1 MCVCVFVYLFDR
13 CRSRAHVTYEI
24 IGNAACGKPAKESF
38 RRNTVQGAGISVHV
52 SLVSFL
58 PCVCVCT
65 DQTDAHAFHVHSVSV
80 CMLVR
85 TFIRIFTPTRVQA
98 IVPMQQTHTQGAC
111 VHSDGGRFVPAGTQQ
126 TRSEEV
132 ATGRCRLTTALTP
145 RSSRL
150 HYVSTDS
157 TCHRYIIRAINGS
170 CLIRH
175 HT

>member
-1 MCVCVFVYLFDR
+1 MPPVANRQKKVFGETLFKELEFR
-13 CRSRAHVTYEI
+13 CMYHWSPFCRVSACAQTRQTHIPFMYTAYQCACWSAHSS
-24 IGNAACGKPAKESF
+24 AS
-38 RRNTVQGAGISVHV
+38 S
-52 SLVSFL
+52 
-58 PCVCVCT
+58 
-65 DQTDAHAFHVHSVSV
+65 
-80 CMLVR
+80 
-85 TFIRIFTPTRVQA
+85 PTRVEA
-98 IVPMQQTHTQGAC
+98 IVPMQQTYTQGAC

-150 HYVSTDS
+150 HYASPDS
-157 TCHRYIIRAINGS
+157 ICHRYTIRAINGS